1 MAETTFIGDFK
12 RNFFTGIAALFPI
25 LITFFLFSWVYGHL
39 DRTINRGFTA
49 ALAPHPALFAK
60 VFPGAP
66 PEVVEDEGVEKRR
79 EYVDQHLPW
88 SIRFIGVTV
97 GIVAALV
104 AVYLTGIFLRGYF
117 GARIV
122 RRMDRLF
129 ERFPLVKSVYPH
141 ARQVADFL
149 FGGADRPQFRRVVA
163 VQYPRRGIYTVGL
176 VTGGGLKGVEDET
189 GLDFVTV
196 FIPTSPTPVTGF
208 VILVPRD
215 NVIELDMNV
224 EDTLKFA
231 MTAGMVAGTKQRPWT
246 FATAEDEEEGPGPSV
261 GARLRQALL
270 NRNNGKSQET
280 GTS

>member
-49 ALAPHPALFAK
+49 ALVTHPALFAK
-60 VFPGAP
+60 VFPGVP
-66 PEVVEDEGVEKRR
+66 PEIVEDEDVEKRR

-88 SIRFIGVTV
+88 SIRFAAVTV

-104 AVYLTGIFLRGYF
+104 VVYLTGIFLRGYF
-117 GARIV
+117 GARIM

-141 ARQVADFL
+141 ARQVADFM
-149 FGGADRPQFRRVVA
+149 FGGPGRPQFRRVVA

-176 VTGGGLKGVEDET
+176 VTGGGLKGIEDET

-196 FIPTSPTPVTGF
+196 FMPTSPTPVTGF

-215 NVIELDMNV
+215 SVIELDMNV

-231 MTAGMVAGTKQRPWT
+231 MTAGMVAGTRQRPLT
-246 FATAEDEEEGPGPSV
+246 VPMAEDEGEGPDPSV

-270 NRNNGKSQET
+270 NRNRSESQ
-280 GTS
+280 